1 MNDLPAIVEEKELL
15 VVQEQQTKALEKI
28 GQGITDI
35 ASFLNSGKL
44 SQLMQSVSLANGA
57 NALLNGLTTN
67 AGREGLDAR
76 TLSQNALEIAE
87 AVLLVHNKFKERLE
101 ALAKQEPR
109 DPEIKDFED
118 DYKKWKESVNKASPT

>member
-1 MNDLPAIVEEKELL
+1 VNDLPVLAEPKELL

-44 SQLMQSVSLANGA
+44 TQLMQSVSLANGA

-109 DPEIKDFED
+109 DPEIKDSED